1 MVSLLLFVTFCGLIM
16 LSVPI
21 GFSIGLS
28 SALALAYK
36 GSMPFT
42 ILAQKMFTG
51 LDSFPLLAVPFF
63 ILAGLFM
70 ETGGISARLVRFAS
84 VLVGHV
90 RGGLAHVV
98 IVATIFF
105 SGVSGSSAAD
115 TAAIGS
121 IMIPSMVKRGYPR
134 PLATAIVAAAGGM
147 GVNIPPCIIMV
158 LYGIAANVSIG
169 YLFAAGFIP
178 GFISGLAL
186 MVMVYFIAKRDGLP
200 KETKASLRE
209 MLIAGRD
216 AVPPLLMPV
225 IILGG
230 ILSGV
235 FTATESAVI
244 AVVYGV
250 VLSMFVYRELHVRD
264 VPRILVTS
272 AKLTG
277 MVMLVVGMSTTFAWI
292 VTVERVPQMITEWI
306 LAATQNPWVF
316 LLFTNVLMLIVGMFI
331 DATPA
336 MITFTPIL
344 FPIAQ
349 KLGIDPVHFG
359 IVMVTNLGVGFVT
372 PPVGSCLF
380 VASAIGETTIDEV
393 FKPLLPFLAVM
404 VVALILITYWPG
416 MTLFIPRLLGYKG

>member
-1 MVSLLLFVTFCGLIM
+1 MVFFLLFCSFCGLM
-16 LSVPI
+16 AVSVPI
-21 GFSIGLS
+21 GISMGLAS
-28 SALALAYK
+28 MAAILYK
-36 GSMPFT
+36 GGMPLT

-63 ILAGLFM
+63 ILAGCFM

-98 IVATIFF
+98 IVGTIFF

-134 PLATAIVAAAGGM
+134 PLSTAIVAAAGGM

-178 GFISGLAL
+178 GFVSGLAL

-216 AVPPLLMPV
+216 AVPPLLMPI

-230 ILSGV
+230 ILTGV

-344 FPIAQ
+344 YPIAQ

-404 VVALILITYWPG
+404 IVALILITYWPG

>member
-1 MVSLLLFVTFCGLIM
+1 MVFFLLFCSFCGLM
-16 LSVPI
+16 AVSVPI
-21 GFSIGLS
+21 GISMGLAS
-28 SALALAYK
+28 MAAILYK
-36 GSMPFT
+36 GGMPLT

-63 ILAGLFM
+63 ILAGCFM

-98 IVATIFF
+98 IVGTIFF

-134 PLATAIVAAAGGM
+134 PLSTAIVAAAGGM

-158 LYGIAANVSIG
+158 LYGIAANVFIG

-209 MLIAGRD
+209 MLIAARD
-216 AVPPLLMPV
+216 AVPPLLMPI

-230 ILSGV
+230 ILTGV

-250 VLSMFVYRELHVRD
+250 ILSMFVYQELHVRD

-344 FPIAQ
+344 YPIAQ

-404 VVALILITYWPG
+404 IVALILITYWPG

>member
-1 MVSLLLFVTFCGLIM
+1 MVFFLLFCSFCGLM
-16 LSVPI
+16 AVSVPI
-21 GFSIGLS
+21 GISMGLAS
-28 SALALAYK
+28 MAAILYK
-36 GSMPFT
+36 GGMPLT

-63 ILAGLFM
+63 ILAGCFM

-98 IVATIFF
+98 IVGTIFF

-134 PLATAIVAAAGGM
+134 PLSTAIVAAAGGM

-216 AVPPLLMPV
+216 AVPPLLMPI

-230 ILSGV
+230 ILTGV

-250 VLSMFVYRELHVRD
+250 ILSMCVYRELHVRD

-344 FPIAQ
+344 YPIAQ

-404 VVALILITYWPG
+404 IVALILITYWPG

>member
-1 MVSLLLFVTFCGLIM
+1 MVFWLLFATFCGLITV
-16 LSVPI
+16 SVPI
-21 GFSIGLS
+21 GISMGLA
-28 SALALAYK
+28 SAAALLYK
-36 GSMPFT
+36 GGMPLT

-63 ILAGLFM
+63 ILAGCFM

-84 VLVGHV
+84 VLVGHI

-98 IVATIFF
+98 IVGTIFF

-121 IMIPSMVKRGYPR
+121 IMIPSMAKRGYPR

-147 GVNIPPCIIMV
+147 GVLIPPCIIMV

-169 YLFAAGFIP
+169 YLFAAGFLP
-178 GFISGLAL
+178 GFLCGLSL
-186 MVMVYFIAKRDGLP
+186 MIMVYFVAKREGLP
-200 KETKASLRE
+200 KETKATLRE
-209 MLIAGRD
+209 MLKAAVD
-216 AVPPLLMPV
+216 AIPPLFMPV

-244 AVVYGV
+244 AVVYGM
-250 VLSMFVYRELHVRD
+250 VLSMVVYKELHFRD
-264 VPRILVTS
+264 VPGLLVTS

-277 MVMLVVGMSTTFAWI
+277 MVMLVVGMSITFAWI

-306 LAATQNPWVF
+306 LGMTQNPWMF
-316 LLFTNVLMLIVGMFI
+316 LLFSNVLMLIVGMFI

-359 IVMVTNLGVGFVT
+359 IVMVTNLGVGFVS

-380 VASAIGETTIDEV
+380 VASAIGGVKIDQV
-393 FKPLLPFLAVM
+393 IKPLLPFIAVM
-404 VVALILITYWPG
+404 LVALILITYWPG

>member
-1 MVSLLLFVTFCGLIM
+1 MVFLLLFSTFCGLM
-16 LSVPI
+16 ALSFPI
-21 GFSIGLS
+21 GISMGLASIGAIL
-28 SALALAYK
+28 YK
-36 GSMPFT
+36 GGMPLT

-63 ILAGLFM
+63 VLAGLFM

-84 VLVGHV
+84 VLVGHI

-158 LYGIAANVSIG
+158 LYGIAANASIG
-169 YLFAAGFIP
+169 YLFAAGFLP
-178 GFISGLAL
+178 GFLSAVAL
-186 MVMVYFIAKRDGLP
+186 MVMVYLVAKREELP
-200 KETKASLRE
+200 REAKASFRE
-209 MLIAGRD
+209 VLMAGLS
-216 AVPPLLMPV
+216 AIPPLLMPV

-230 ILSGV
+230 ILTGV

-250 VLSMFVYRELHVRD
+250 ILSMGIYRELRLRD
-264 VPRILVTS
+264 VPGLLVN
-272 AKLTG
+272 AARLTG

-292 VTVERVPQMITEWI
+292 VTVERVPQMITDI
-306 LAATQNPWVF
+306 VLNLSPGPWAF
-316 LLFTNVLMLIVGMFI
+316 LLFTNILMLIVGMFI

-344 FPIAQ
+344 YPIAQ
-349 KLGIDPVHFG
+349 KLGIDPIHFG

-372 PPVGSCLF
+372 PPVGMTLF
-380 VASAIGETTIDEV
+380 VATAIAGISIDQIV
-393 FKPLLPFLAVM
+393 KPLLPFIAVM
-404 VVALILITYWPG
+404 MVALLLITYWPG
-416 MTLFIPRLLGYKG
+416 MTLFIPRLLGYAG

>member
-1 MVSLLLFVTFCGLIM
+1 MVFCLLFATFCGLITV
-16 LSVPI
+16 SVPI
-21 GFSIGLS
+21 GISMGLAS
-28 SALALAYK
+28 TVAILYK
-36 GSMPFT
+36 GGMPLT

-63 ILAGLFM
+63 ILAGGFM

-84 VLVGHV
+84 VLVGHI

-98 IVATIFF
+98 IVGTIFF

-121 IMIPSMVKRGYPR
+121 IMIPSMARRGYPR

-169 YLFAAGFIP
+169 YLFAAGFLP
-178 GFISGLAL
+178 GVLCGLVL
-186 MVMVYFIAKRDGLP
+186 MIMVSIVARRDGLP
-200 KETKASLRE
+200 REVKASLRE
-209 MLIAGRD
+209 MLRAALD
-216 AVPPLLMPV
+216 AIPPLLMPI

-244 AVVYGV
+244 AVVYGMF
-250 VLSMFVYRELHVRD
+250 LSMLVYRELHLRD
-264 VPRILVTS
+264 IPALLVNS

-277 MVMLVVGMSTTFAWI
+277 MVMLVVGMSITFAWI
-292 VTVERVPQMITEWI
+292 VTVERVPQMITAWI
-306 LAATQNPWVF
+306 LGVTQSPWVF
-316 LLFTNVLMLIVGMFI
+316 LIFANILMLVVGMFI

-359 IVMVTNLGVGFVT
+359 VVMVTNLGVGFVS

-380 VASAIGETTIDEV
+380 VASAIGGVRIDQV
-393 FKPLLPFLAVM
+393 IKPLLPFVAMMLA
-404 VVALILITYWPG
+404 ALVLITYWPDL
-416 MTLFIPRLLGYKG
+416 TLFIPRLLGYKG

>member
-1 MVSLLLFVTFCGLIM
+1 MVSLLLFATFCGLIA
-16 LSVPI
+16 LSAPI
-21 GFSIGLS
+21 GVSVGVA

-36 GSMPFT
+36 GGMPLT
-42 ILAQKMFTG
+42 LIAQKMFTG

-121 IMIPSMVKRGYPR
+121 IMIPSMVRRGYPR

-158 LYGIAANVSIG
+158 LYGVAANASIG
-169 YLFAAGFIP
+169 YLFAAGFLP
-178 GFISGLAL
+178 GFLSGLSL
-186 MVMVYFIAKRDGLP
+186 MVMVYFTAKRQGLP
-200 KETKASLRE
+200 KEVKASLRQ
-209 MLIAGRD
+209 MLKAAWD
-216 AVPPLLMPV
+216 AIPPLFMPV

-230 ILSGV
+230 ILTGV

-244 AVVYGV
+244 AVVYGAF
-250 VLSMFVYRELHVRD
+250 LSMVVYRELRLRD
-264 VPRILVTS
+264 VPRILVSS

-277 MVMLVVGMSTTFAWI
+277 MVMLVVGMSITFAWI
-292 VTVERVPQMITEWI
+292 VSIERVPHMVTEWM
-306 LAATQNPWVF
+306 LSVSRNPMVF
-316 LLFTNVLMLIVGMFI
+316 LFFVNILMLIVGMFL

-344 FPIAQ
+344 YPIANQ
-349 KLGIDPVHFG
+349 LGIDPVHFG
-359 IVMVTNLGVGFVT
+359 IVMVTNLGVGFVH
-372 PPVGSCLF
+372 PPVGSCLN
-380 VASAIGETTIDEV
+380 VATAIGEITIDEV
-393 FKPLLPFLAVM
+393 IRPILPFIGVM
-404 VVALILITYWPG
+404 IVALLLITYWPG
-416 MTLFIPRLLGYKG
+416 MTLFIPRMLGYKG

>member
-1 MVSLLLFVTFCGLIM
+1 MIFALLFCSFCGLM
-16 LSVPI
+16 ALSVPI
-21 GFSIGLS
+21 GISMGLAS
-28 SALALAYK
+28 TAAILFK
-36 GSMPFT
+36 GGMPLT

-63 ILAGLFM
+63 ILAGCFM
-70 ETGGISARLVRFAS
+70 ETGGISARLVHFAS

-158 LYGIAANVSIG
+158 LYGIAANTSIG
-169 YLFAAGFIP
+169 YLFAAGFLP
-178 GFISGLAL
+178 GFLSGLAL
-186 MVMVYFIAKRDGLP
+186 MIMVYFVAKREGLP
-200 KETKASLRE
+200 RE
-209 MLIAGRD
+209 PKTPFRQLIRA
-216 AVPPLLMPV
+216 ALAAIPPLLMPI

-235 FTATESAVI
+235 FTATESAVV
-244 AVVYGV
+244 AVVYGA
-250 VLSMFVYRELHVRD
+250 VLSMLIYRELHLRD

-292 VTVERVPQMITEWI
+292 LTVERVPQTITEWM
-306 LAATQNPWVF
+306 LSMSPGPWVF
-316 LLFTNVLMLIVGMFI
+316 LLFVNVLMLIVGMFI

-344 FPIAQ
+344 YPIAQ
-349 KLGIDPVHFG
+349 KLGIDTVHFG

-372 PPVGSCLF
+372 PPVGMTLY
-380 VASAIGETTIDEV
+380 VATAIGEVTIDQV
-393 FKPLLPFLAVM
+393 IKPILPFIAVM
-404 VVALILITYWPG
+404 VIALLLITYWPG
-416 MTLFIPRLLGYKG
+416 MTLLIPRLLGYKG

>member
-1 MVSLLLFVTFCGLIM
+1 MIFWLLFATFCGLITV
-16 LSVPI
+16 SVPI
-21 GFSIGLS
+21 GISMGLA
-28 SALALAYK
+28 SAVALLVK
-36 GSMPFT
+36 GGMPLT

-63 ILAGLFM
+63 ILAGCFM

-84 VLVGHV
+84 VLVGHI

-98 IVATIFF
+98 IVGTIFF

-121 IMIPSMVKRGYPR
+121 IMIPSMAKRGYPR
-134 PLATAIVAAAGGM
+134 PLAAAIVAAAGGM

-169 YLFAAGFIP
+169 YLFAAGFLP
-178 GFISGLAL
+178 GFLCGLSL
-186 MVMVYFIAKRDGLP
+186 MIMVYFVAKREGLP
-200 KETKASLRE
+200 REVKASLRE
-209 MLIAGRD
+209 MLKAAVD
-216 AVPPLLMPV
+216 ALPPLFMPV

-244 AVVYGV
+244 AVVYGMF
-250 VLSMFVYRELHVRD
+250 LSMAVYGELHLRDIPGLLVR
-264 VPRILVTS
+264 S

-277 MVMLVVGMSTTFAWI
+277 MVMLVVGMSITFAWI

-306 LAATQNPWVF
+306 LGVTQNPWMF
-316 LLFTNVLMLIVGMFI
+316 LLFTNVLMLVVGMFI

-359 IVMVTNLGVGFVT
+359 IVMVTNLGVGFVS

-380 VASAIGETTIDEV
+380 VASAIGEVKIDQV
-393 FKPLLPFLAVM
+393 IRPLLPFIAVM
-404 VVALILITYWPG
+404 LVALILITYWPG

>member
-1 MVSLLLFVTFCGLIM
+1 MVSLLLFTMFCGLIA

-21 GFSIGLS
+21 GFSIGLAS
-28 SALALAYK
+28 LAALTYK
-36 GSMPFT
+36 GSMLT
-42 ILAQKMFTG
+42 LVAQKMFTG

-98 IVATIFF
+98 IIATIFF

-158 LYGIAANVSIG
+158 LYGVAANVSIG
-169 YLFAAGFIP
+169 YLFAAGFLP
-178 GFISGLAL
+178 GFLSGLSL
-186 MVMVYFIAKRDGLP
+186 MVMVYFIAKRQNLP
-200 KETKASLRE
+200 KETRASFGQMAR
-209 MLIAGRD
+209 AARD
-216 AVPPLLMPV
+216 AVPPLLMPI

-230 ILSGV
+230 ILTGV

-250 VLSMFVYRELHVRD
+250 FLSMAVYHELHLRD
-264 VPRILVTS
+264 IPRILVAS
-272 AKLTG
+272 ARLTG
-277 MVMLVVGMSTTFAWI
+277 MVMLVVGMCITFGWI
-292 VTVERVPQMITEWI
+292 VTVEQVPQTITEWI
-306 LAATQNPWVF
+306 LGVSTHPVVF
-316 LLFTNVLMLIVGMFI
+316 LFFVNILMLVVGMFL
-331 DATPA
+331 DVTPA

-344 FPIAQ
+344 YPVAQ
-349 KLGIDPVHFG
+349 KLGIDPIHFG
-359 IVMVTNLGVGFVT
+359 IIMVTNLGVGFVH
-372 PPVGSCLF
+372 PPVGACLN
-380 VASAIGETTIDEV
+380 VAAAIGEISIDKV
-393 FKPLLPFLAVM
+393 IKPILPFIAVM
-404 VVALILITYWPG
+404 IIALLLITYWPG
-416 MTLFIPRLLGYKG
+416 MTLLVPRLLGYKG

>member
-1 MVSLLLFVTFCGLIM
+1 MVFFLLFCAFCGLM
-16 LSVPI
+16 AVSVPI
-21 GFSIGLS
+21 GISMGLAS
-28 SALALAYK
+28 MAAILYK
-36 GSMPFT
+36 GGMPLT

-63 ILAGLFM
+63 ILAGCFM

-98 IVATIFF
+98 IVGTIFF

-134 PLATAIVAAAGGM
+134 PLSTAIVAAAGGM

>member
-1 MVSLLLFVTFCGLIM
+1 MVFFLLFCSFCGLM
-16 LSVPI
+16 AVSVPI
-21 GFSIGLS
+21 GISMGLAS
-28 SALALAYK
+28 MAAILYK
-36 GSMPFT
+36 GGMPLT

-63 ILAGLFM
+63 ILAGCFM

-98 IVATIFF
+98 IVGTIFF

-134 PLATAIVAAAGGM
+134 PLSTAIVAAAGGM

-209 MLIAGRD
+209 MLIAARD

-250 VLSMFVYRELHVRD
+250 VLSMCVYRELHVRD

>member
-1 MVSLLLFVTFCGLIM
+1 MVFFLLFCSFCGLM
-16 LSVPI
+16 AVSVPI
-21 GFSIGLS
+21 GISMGLAS
-28 SALALAYK
+28 MAAILYK
-36 GSMPFT
+36 GGMPLT

-63 ILAGLFM
+63 ILAGCFM
-70 ETGGISARLVRFAS
+70 ETGGIWARLVRFAS

-98 IVATIFF
+98 IVGTIFF

-134 PLATAIVAAAGGM
+134 PLSTAIVAAAGGM

-209 MLIAGRD
+209 MLIAARD

-250 VLSMFVYRELHVRD
+250 ILSMFVYQELHVRD
-264 VPRILVTS
+264 IPRILVTS

-344 FPIAQ
+344 YPIAQ

>member
-1 MVSLLLFVTFCGLIM
+1 MIFWLLFLTFCGLITV
-16 LSVPI
+16 SVPI
-21 GFSIGLS
+21 GISMGLAS
-28 SALALAYK
+28 TTALLYK
-36 GSMPFT
+36 GGMPLT

-63 ILAGLFM
+63 ILAGCFM
-70 ETGGISARLVRFAS
+70 ETGGISARLVRLAS

-98 IVATIFF
+98 IVGTIFF

-121 IMIPSMVKRGYPR
+121 IMIPSMVRRGYPR
-134 PLATAIVAAAGGM
+134 PLSTAIVAAAGGM

-169 YLFAAGFIP
+169 YLFAAGFLP
-178 GFISGLAL
+178 GFLCGLSL
-186 MVMVYFIAKRDGLP
+186 MVMVWFVAKREGLP
-200 KETKASLRE
+200 KEERASIRE
-209 MLIAGRD
+209 MLRAARD

-230 ILSGV
+230 ILSGI

-244 AVVYGV
+244 AVVYGM
-250 VLSMFVYRELHVRD
+250 VLSMAVYRELHWRD
-264 VPRILVTS
+264 VPGLLVTS

-277 MVMLVVGMSTTFAWI
+277 MVMLVVGMSITFAWI
-292 VTVERVPQMITEWI
+292 VTVERIPQMITDWMLGMTRE
-306 LAATQNPWVF
+306 PWAF
-316 LLFTNVLMLIVGMFI
+316 LLFANFLLLIVGMFI

-359 IVMVTNLGVGFVT
+359 IVMVTNLGVGFVS

-380 VASAIGETTIDEV
+380 VASAIGEVKIDEV
-393 FKPLLPFLAVM
+393 VKPILPFIAVM
-404 VVALILITYWPG
+404 IVALILITYWPG
-416 MTLFIPRLLGYKG
+416 MPLLIPRLLGYRG

>member
-1 MVSLLLFVTFCGLIM
+1 MVFFLLFCSFCGLM
-16 LSVPI
+16 AVSVPI
-21 GFSIGLS
+21 GISMGLAS
-28 SALALAYK
+28 MAAILYK
-36 GSMPFT
+36 GGMPLT

-63 ILAGLFM
+63 ILAGCFM
-70 ETGGISARLVRFAS
+70 GTGGISARLVRFAS

-98 IVATIFF
+98 IVGTIFF

-134 PLATAIVAAAGGM
+134 PLSTAIVAAAGGM

-209 MLIAGRD
+209 MLIAARD

-250 VLSMFVYRELHVRD
+250 VLSMCVYRELHVRD

>member
-1 MVSLLLFVTFCGLIM
+1 MVFFLLFCSFCGLM
-16 LSVPI
+16 AVSVPI
-21 GFSIGLS
+21 GISMGLAS
-28 SALALAYK
+28 MAAILYK
-36 GSMPFT
+36 GGMPLT

-63 ILAGLFM
+63 ILAGCFM

-98 IVATIFF
+98 IVGTIFF

-134 PLATAIVAAAGGM
+134 PLSTAIVAAAGGM

-186 MVMVYFIAKRDGLP
+186 MVMVYLIAKRDGLP

-209 MLIAGRD
+209 MLIAARD
-216 AVPPLLMPV
+216 AVPPLLMPI

-230 ILSGV
+230 ILTGV

-250 VLSMFVYRELHVRD
+250 ILSMCVYRELHVRD

-344 FPIAQ
+344 YPIAQ

-404 VVALILITYWPG
+404 IVALILITYWPG

>member
-1 MVSLLLFVTFCGLIM
+1 MVFFLLFCSFCGLM
-16 LSVPI
+16 AVSVPI
-21 GFSIGLS
+21 GISMGLAS
-28 SALALAYK
+28 MAAILYK
-36 GSMPFT
+36 GGMPLT

-63 ILAGLFM
+63 ILAGCFM

-98 IVATIFF
+98 IVGTIFF

-134 PLATAIVAAAGGM
+134 PLSTAIVAAAGGM

-250 VLSMFVYRELHVRD
+250 VLSMFVYQELHVRD

-306 LAATQNPWVF
+306 LAATQNPLVF

-344 FPIAQ
+344 YPIAQ

>member
-1 MVSLLLFVTFCGLIM
+1 MVFALLFATFCGLIT

-21 GFSIGLS
+21 GISMGIAS
-28 SALALAYK
+28 TAALLYK
-36 GSMPFT
+36 GDMPLT

-63 ILAGLFM
+63 ILAGCFM

-84 VLVGHV
+84 VLVGHI

-98 IVATIFF
+98 IVGTIFF

-121 IMIPSMVKRGYPR
+121 IMIPSMARRGYPR
-134 PLATAIVAAAGGM
+134 PLAAAIVAAAGGM
-147 GVNIPPCIIMV
+147 GVLIPPCIIMV

-169 YLFAAGFIP
+169 YLFAAGFLP
-178 GFISGLAL
+178 GFLCGLAL
-186 MVMVYFIAKRDGLP
+186 MIMVSVVAKRDGLP
-200 KETKASLRE
+200 RETKASLRE
-209 MLIAGRD
+209 MLKAGVD
-216 AVPPLLMPV
+216 AIPPLLMPI

-235 FTATESAVI
+235 FTATESAVV
-244 AVVYGV
+244 AVVYGAI
-250 VLSMFVYRELHVRD
+250 LSMGVYRELHLRD
-264 VPRILVTS
+264 IPAMLVTTS
-272 AKLTG
+272 RLTG
-277 MVMLVVGMSTTFAWI
+277 MVMLVVGMSITFAWI

-306 LAATQNPWVF
+306 LGVTQSPWIF
-316 LLFTNVLMLIVGMFI
+316 LVFTNILMLAVGMFI

-359 IVMVTNLGVGFVT
+359 VVMVTNLGVGFVS

-380 VASAIGETTIDEV
+380 VASAIGEVKIDQV
-393 FKPLLPFLAVM
+393 IKPLLPFIAVM
-404 VVALILITYWPG
+404 MAALLLITYWPD
-416 MTLFIPRLLGYKG
+416 MTLLIPRLLGYKG